1 MDVLWKKKKKLPVQI
16 VKNKKK
22 ELKCCE
28 GSKYVLCCVCERRE
42 CVEYK
47 VLYKMF
53 VYNSCV

>member
-1 MDVLWKKKKKLPVQI
+1 MPVQI
-16 VKNKKK
+16 VRKKK
-22 ELKCCE
+22 TKIEMLRGFKVCV
-28 GSKYVLCCVCERRE
+28 VLCVCERE